1 MSEQPVY
8 IEFGAGRGMLSLG
21 IDYCLN
27 HRLPT
32 ESKDEKDLKGKYL
45 MIFFCFF
52 AVKSLKRTDPVQHCT
67 EPDRFYGMGIQWG
80 IRNI

>member
-45 MIFFCFF
+45 MI
-52 AVKSLKRTDPVQHCT
+52 SL
-67 EPDRFYGMGIQWG
+67 
-80 IRNI
+80 